1 MHTLRSASN
10 HLSDWNMDKME
21 QDNGEKAKTTM
32 HKPTVKN
39 GDIATTEQ
47 KTVFRQRTKNAQRQ
61 RSRYADN
68 SKAKQ
73 IMRHD
78 SRIHP
83 HFCRPRML
91 VQIVLI

>member
-1 MHTLRSASN
+1 MR
-10 HLSDWNMDKME
+10 
-21 QDNGEKAKTTM
+21 KTA
-32 HKPTVKN
+32 VKN

-47 KTVFRQRTKNAQRQ
+47 KTILRHGTQTLNLKRH

-91 VQIVLI
+91 VQFVLR